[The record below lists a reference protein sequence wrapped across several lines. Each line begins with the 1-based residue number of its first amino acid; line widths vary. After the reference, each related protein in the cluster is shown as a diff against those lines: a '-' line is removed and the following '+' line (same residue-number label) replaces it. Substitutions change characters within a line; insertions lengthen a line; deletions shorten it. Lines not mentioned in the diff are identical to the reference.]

1 MVKVNVGRVDV
12 VKRVS
17 RAPFALAI
25 LGCASVNSFHAFS
38 RKQHVRMD
46 LEMAPGFGMA
56 IPNSAGDAS
65 HSSRITSPP
74 AFEDAERA
82 NGMPWTTS
90 IGEGLSS
97 PPLTYMPFWE
107 WQMSFV
113 KEHLSNLEVL
123 PCTAEDSVLHHAST
137 TDFGFN
143 ENAKKGARIVNVC
156 FKSDE
161 YRKVRMTYYDAGEKC
176 QVFNSVFYP
185 HESSNLPVLGIDLL
199 SFNGKRYLGIVDFQ
213 PIHDDEEK
221 HSTTFEQS
229 ILKPIRDKYPPLHG
243 EMSAKFYD
251 ETQFFSKQ
259 MLFARFEDGSIV
271 QDDLF
276 PAFQEYVTAHVDLV
290 KNTESEISFDT
301 MSMVEGRQAAY
312 DTYSA
317 ARDPATGLFAS
328 MFGKQWADEFVH
340 GFLFSHSEGAE
351 SPEPPK
357 SSPPQPQ
364 EANSKE
370 AVKSNACQGV
380 PVVR

>member
-1 MVKVNVGRVDV
+1 MVKSKACGVDSI
-12 VKRVS
+12 KRVS
-17 RAPFALAI
+17 RASLALTI
-25 LGCASVNSFHAFS
+25 LSCASVNSFHTFS

-46 LEMAPGFGMA
+46 LEVEPSFGIN
-56 IPNSAGDAS
+56 IPNAIGSPS
-65 HSSRITSPP
+65 YSNRIMSQPG
-74 AFEDAERA
+74 FEDAEHA
-82 NGMPWTTS
+82 HGMPWRKS

-113 KEHLSNLEVL
+113 KDHLSNLEVL
-123 PCTAEDSVLHHAST
+123 PCTATDSVSHPLST
-137 TDFGFN
+137 ADLSFK
-143 ENAKKGARIVNVC
+143 ENTKKGARIVNFC

-161 YRKVRMTYYDAGEKC
+161 YRKIRMTYYDAGEKC

-199 SFNGKRYLGIVDFQ
+199 AFNGKRYLGIVDFQ
-213 PIHDDEEK
+213 PIHDKEEE
-221 HSTTFEQS
+221 HTVTFEQS
-229 ILKPIRDKYPPLHG
+229 ILKPIRDKYPSLHG

-276 PAFQEYVTAHVDLV
+276 PAFQEYVMGHVDMV
-290 KNTESEISFDT
+290 KNAKSEFSFAT
-301 MSMVEGRQAAY
+301 MSMVEDRQAAY

-340 GFLFSHSEGAE
+340 GFLFSRSEGSE
-351 SPEPPK
+351 SSETPKTAPP
-357 SSPPQPQ
+357 PPQQ
-364 EANSKE
+364 QVASAKGV
-370 AVKSNACQGV
+370 VKSK
-380 PVVR
+380 VVR